1 MRRKSLADIECPIAR
16 SLDLVGDAWTLLI
29 LRDALLGAARF
40 QDFQERLGMPPNT
53 LTRRLAL
60 LTERGLLVR
69 RLYAEKPARERYELT
84 EMGADL
90 APVLLAFSSWG
101 NRWLSPQGPV
111 LECIDPETGRLLEP
125 TVVDRCSL
133 RPLRAGGVALR
144 AGRGAS
150 RELRQRLPTHVMFGA
165 PSVAGGSEP

>member
-16 SLDLVGDAWTLLI
+16 ALDLVGDSWTLLI

-40 QDFQERLGMPPNT
+40 QDFQAGLGMPPST

-60 LTERGLLVR
+60 LTEQGLLVR
-69 RLYAEKPARERYELT
+69 RLYAEKPARECYELT
-84 EMGADL
+84 EMGRDL

-101 NRWLSPQGPV
+101 NRWLSPKGPV
-111 LECIDPETGRLLEP
+111 LECIDPESGQLLEP
-125 TVVDRCSL
+125 TVVDKRSL
-133 RPLRAGGVALR
+133 RQLRAGGVALR

-150 RELRQRLPTHVMFGA
+150 RELRQRLPTYVMFGA
-165 PSVAGGSEP
+165 PAVAEGSEP